1 MEEEFEGD
9 QFQTSREKEK
19 FERVDKERRVNEEE
33 NLRIFY
39 EALPSSV
46 SRYILQFFTIKELS
60 KLCLVS
66 KTMNSKKNFLHSNK
80 IQK

>member
-9 QFQTSREKEK
+9 QFQTSRENEEEK
-19 FERVDKERRVNEEE
+19 EE

-66 KTMNSKKNFLHSNK
+66 KTMNSKKKFSPLK
-80 IQK
+80 